1 MTVKLTKASAHYVQL
16 IKTIDEIDLNYLV
29 RTQKPRLIMHNDY
42 QLEVARIMAGTAVS
56 AAPTPTVP
64 REVSIF

>member
-29 RTQKPRLIMHNDY
+29 RTQKLRLIMHNDY
-42 QLEVARIMAGTAVS
+42 QLEVARIMAGTTVS

-64 REVSIF
+64 REVSI